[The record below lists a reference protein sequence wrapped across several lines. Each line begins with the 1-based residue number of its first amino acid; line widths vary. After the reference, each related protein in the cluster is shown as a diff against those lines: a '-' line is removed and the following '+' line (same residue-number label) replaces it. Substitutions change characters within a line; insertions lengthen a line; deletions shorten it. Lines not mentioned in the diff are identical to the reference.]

1 MQQTD
6 IIDLGLGCNKLS
18 TAELTLLILGVLV
31 IGAILGKVV
40 SLLIRRLT
48 NVGVQ
53 WHAIS
58 DWVNKKTIFPVLLA

>member
-6 IIDLGLGCNKLS
+6 IIDLGCNKLS

-58 DWVNKKTIFPVLLA
+58 DWVN